1 MYEAKTHGVN
11 EIFSIHIFHGLA
23 RSFTILALLGGVRG
37 FKRIDIVIEP
47 AGLERKLAAILDADT
62 FKAEEV
68 LIESYALAHEKGS
81 IPQELNLLPLLCE
94 LHVRTGRMEQARQ
107 DLKLA
112 LAAPVYL
119 AEGLLATA
127 GGDWSDK
134 VRMSKR

>member
-1 MYEAKTHGVN
+1 M
-11 EIFSIHIFHGLA
+11 
-23 RSFTILALLGGVRG
+23 ALLGGVRG